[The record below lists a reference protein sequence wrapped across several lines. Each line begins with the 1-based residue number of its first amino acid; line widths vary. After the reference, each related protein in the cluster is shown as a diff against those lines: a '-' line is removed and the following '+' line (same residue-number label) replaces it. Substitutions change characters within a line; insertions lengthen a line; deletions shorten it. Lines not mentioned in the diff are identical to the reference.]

1 MRKKGELRTFMAS
14 VRHASVRLVCV
25 SARSKRILVQ
35 QQHGLLACDAHSSP
49 MSCYAFDPQAS
60 SGRYHAVVIGCRCW
74 QSGQV

>member
-14 VRHASVRLVCV
+14 VRHASVRLV
-25 SARSKRILVQ
+25 SKGQYSYSNSMVCWPATLTALRCLV
-35 QQHGLLACDAHSSP
+35 
-49 MSCYAFDPQAS
+49 YAFDPQAS